1 MSNIKLFESKKV
13 RSQWNEEEKKW
24 CFSLVD
30 IIEILTDSVN
40 PTDYLKKLRKRDNEL
55 NTYIGINCPQVE
67 MQTETGKKRRTL
79 AGNTAQLLRK
89 RKF

>member
-40 PTDYLKKLRKRDNEL
+40 PL
-55 NTYIGINCPQVE
+55 
-67 MQTETGKKRRTL
+67 
-79 AGNTAQLLRK
+79 
-89 RKF
+89 